1 MRFFS
6 SALATLR
13 QIEKEGGSAAFEA
26 WLKETENGRKK
37 PPLPDHVE
45 QALATVIDLPVEA
58 WEEIINSRKKN
69 HFPGHD
75 QQARFAPHP
84 SLLYSIDFVSSEP
97 IYVAPRNSY
106 DGVAVSIY
114 SGIAYTYISVDVIG
128 QGITGSGG
136 GWGLGL
142 GAMWG
147 LGTLI
152 IPEGFGTIQEWS
164 QNIEFFAITALA
176 GTAGGAMVGFFTKSG
191 GPGSGQILVAGGGVL
206 GAIGFGGEFK
216 FRG

>member
-13 QIEKEGGSAAFEA
+13 QIEKEGGSAALEA
-26 WLKETENGRKK
+26 WLKETDNGRKK

-45 QALATVIDLPVEA
+45 QALASVIDLGA
-58 WEEIINSRKKN
+58 WEEIINSRKKQP
-69 HFPGHD
+69 FLGHD
-75 QQARFAPHP
+75 QQAPFTPHP
-84 SLLYSIDFVSSEP
+84 SVLYSVDFPSSEP
-97 IYVAPRNSY
+97 IVAPRNSY

-176 GTAGGAMVGFFTKSG
+176 GTAGGAMVGFFAKSG

-206 GAIGFGGEFK
+206 GAIGFGGKFK